1 MLFLNPEA
9 EAQPNYE
16 KLLSNYGVDVVDGYV
31 VDTEQCMSSNY
42 PTIIKPSV
50 EDHDITDG
58 VTEGTVFEAVA
69 VGMTTQDSVRSTLT
83 VEPLLKTSSTA
94 FSRVDT
100 EANSIDKIDSDI
112 SGPFNVAVAV
122 TDTYTEKTEGNGNA
136 TQLVVYGCY
145 FNDYNNTFIT
155 STQFGNRTMLL
166 NSLNW
171 LAGSETSSLAIPT
184 RSLDTETVSI
194 EDGDRVFWTALLV
207 VVVPLALLVF
217 GFVIWYRRR
226 KR

>member
-1 MLFLNPEA
+1 
-9 EAQPNYE
+9 
-16 KLLSNYGVDVVDGYV
+16 
-31 VDTEQCMSSNY
+31 MSSSY
-42 PTIIKPSV
+42 PTIIKPDIKEHDV
-50 EDHDITDG
+50 TED
-58 VTEGTVFEAVA
+58 VTEGTLFEAVS

-83 VEPLLKTSSTA
+83 VEPLLQSSSTS

-100 EANSIDKIDSDI
+100 EAKSIDKIDSDI

-122 TDTYTEKTEGNGNA
+122 TDTYTEKTEGTGNA
-136 TQLVVYGCY
+136 TKLIVYGSY
-145 FNDYNNTFIT
+145 FNDYNKTFLT

-194 EDGDRVFWTALLV
+194 DQGDMVFWTVFLV
-207 VVVPLALLVF
+207 VIIPLALLGV